1 MYPFIV
7 WAALAVA
14 SVHSAE
20 QCTDKLVG
28 REPSS
33 LELSAVVEAA
43 ASVADYQ
50 GLVFH
55 QLDDERMI
63 VLAGDLEA
71 SELMLNGS
79 QQRFGLHRVED
90 RPVLILQHCELSQT
104 ALSMVA
110 GTAFGEWA
118 GPDFHQ
124 ARPAVGNEANSLQ
137 TRALESEALGGSRE
151 IYLVVGAGW
160 DGAAGDPLLVSGDG
174 LAGGP
179 FGAIVEALSE
189 LDEMRPMAFASV
201 RFGEGQVDGTS
212 ISLRAAEYHQPDQSA
227 DDLRRAAYLAH
238 EQFFFEEFIPHV
250 IAELGGEVGQIVSF
264 GISSSASFAL
274 EQGLKRPEQ
283 IAAVIAASPPVSA
296 VTRSLAAQ
304 AEHRPLIR
312 LWCGTLEDIF
322 CNSITQLAEQH
333 DFPLETRPAGHA
345 SALWEEAFSASLRE
359 MFTTRD

>member
-1 MYPFIV
+1 MHPFLF
-7 WAALAVA
+7 WAALALA
-14 SVHSAE
+14 SAETAE
-20 QCTDKLVG
+20 QCTNTLVG
-28 REPSS
+28 REPGPM
-33 LELSAVVEAA
+33 ELSAVVEATA
-43 ASVADYQ
+43 GSGDDQ

-55 QLDDERMI
+55 PLDDDRLI
-63 VLAGDLEA
+63 VLAGDREA
-71 SELMLNGS
+71 SELVLNGS

-90 RPVLILQHCELSQT
+90 RPLLILQHCKLSQM

-110 GTAFGEWA
+110 GSDFGEWA

-124 ARPAVGNEANSLQ
+124 ARPAVGNEAGSLQ
-137 TRALESEALGGSRE
+137 TTVLESEALGGSRE
-151 IYLVVGAGW
+151 IYLVVSAGW
-160 DGAAGDPLLVSGDG
+160 DGAAGDPLVVSGDG

-189 LDEMRPMAFASV
+189 LDETRPIAFASA

-212 ISLRAAEYHQPDQSA
+212 IPLRAAEYHQPDESA
-227 DDLRRAAYLAH
+227 DELRQAAYLAH

-250 IAELGGEVGQIVSF
+250 LAALGGEVGQIVSF

-296 VTRSLAAQ
+296 VTRSLAAKADQ
-304 AEHRPLIR
+304 HPQIR

-345 SALWEEAFSASLRE
+345 SAFWEEAFSASLRE
-359 MFTTRD
+359 LFSSRD